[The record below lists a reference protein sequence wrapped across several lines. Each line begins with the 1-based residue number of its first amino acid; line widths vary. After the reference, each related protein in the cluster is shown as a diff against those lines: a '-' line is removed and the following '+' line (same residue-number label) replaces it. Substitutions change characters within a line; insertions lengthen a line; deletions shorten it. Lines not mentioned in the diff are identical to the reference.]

1 MAMLLRSTAIIYV
14 TGHILP
20 GLQPEN
26 VAGPL
31 AMPISYPVLLFFC
44 A

>member
-1 MAMLLRSTAIIYV
+1 MAMLLRSTYIIYV
-14 TGHILP
+14 TGHIPP

-31 AMPISYPVLLFFC
+31 AMPISYPVFPFFC